1 MRINKK
7 RPYLSFYKANFEGAE
22 FQDLQKA
29 GIGGVVI
36 RDSNGE
42 VIGALSESSFLP
54 ATVEDVAANAC
65 RKAVSFARDLGLEK
79 VVFECDSETIT
90 RAINSD
96 FTCLTF
102 FGHIVDDA
110 RTLALCFNSFSFI
123 HVKRSGN
130 AVADKLAKLVKYT
143 HSKVWYDNI
152 PYAL

>member
-1 MRINKK
+1 M
-7 RPYLSFYKANFEGAE
+7 
-22 FQDLQKA
+22 
-29 GIGGVVI
+29 VI

-54 ATVEDVAANAC
+54 ATVENVEAIAC
-65 RKAVSFARDLGLEK
+65 RNAVSFAKDLGS
-79 VVFECDSETIT
+79 VVFEGDSETIT

-96 FTCLTF
+96 STCLAS

-130 AVADKLAKLVKYT
+130 AVADKLAKLAKNS
-143 HSKVWYDNI
+143 HSKVWYDDT
-152 PYAL
+152 PYDVKQLVLVDKSFCRV